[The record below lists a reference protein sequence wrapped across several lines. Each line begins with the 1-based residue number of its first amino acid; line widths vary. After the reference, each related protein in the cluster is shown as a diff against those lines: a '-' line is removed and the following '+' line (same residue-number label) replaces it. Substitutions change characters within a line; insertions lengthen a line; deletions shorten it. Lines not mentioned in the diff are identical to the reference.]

1 MSTRDRCLAAFVA
14 LLWGLNFLAVRIGL
28 DHFPPFFLAAL
39 RYLVLAIPV
48 MLFVP
53 RPDVPLRW
61 LLGYGLGFGV
71 MQFGLLFLAIDV
83 GMPAGLAS
91 VVLQAAAPFTVVL
104 GALLLHE
111 RISRAQFAG
120 ICLAVLGMSV
130 IAVDRAQLA
139 ALLPMALT
147 LLAALGW
154 ALGSLSSR
162 LANPGSPLRF
172 TLWMSVVPPVPLLAL
187 SAVMEGPTAG
197 WVALGESVSPH
208 GWPGLAAMA
217 YIVLLGTVVG
227 SGIWTALLKR
237 HPASTVAP
245 FSMLVPVIGMA
256 AAWLALDETPSVLA
270 LVGGAVVIAGLVVGT
285 PRPPAPAAPHSSPP
299 RDPSASRAA

>member
-48 MLFVP
+48 LLFVP

-61 LLGYGLGFGV
+61 LLGYGMGFGV

-111 RISRAQFAG
+111 RISRTQFAG
-120 ICLAVLGMSV
+120 IGLAVVGMTV

-147 LLAALGW
+147 VLAALGW
-154 ALGSLSSR
+154 AIGSLSSR

-197 WVALGESVSPH
+197 WVALGDAVSPQ

-256 AAWLALDETPSVLA
+256 AAWVALDEVPSLLA
-270 LVGGAVVIAGLVVGT
+270 LLGGAVVIAGLVVGT
-285 PRPPAPAAPHSSPP
+285 PRTPAAAPPESPP
-299 RDPSASRAA
+299 QDTPAARAR